1 MSKSATLTYTL
12 ILRTGF
18 WCTLLADD
26 DGIGRVSY
34 TIWLT
39 SICCSRFCLRLI
51 PERGSVYIVVVFL
64 LMLVLPVVSVVHD
77 RSFSETRLGCPSWS
91 GGGSF
96 FAGVGVRLFSA
107 GISQTANPRFTAVT
121 ILGLKTSES
130 WMVVRELGF
139 GNLAI
144 GALAL
149 GSIAARTWI
158 TPSALAGAVFYGL
171 AAINHIAKKNRN
183 RLENFTLLSDVFACC
198 VLCVYLLS
206 VIQAR

>member
-1 MSKSATLTYTL
+1 MSKSGATLTYTL

-51 PERGSVYIVVVFL
+51 PERGSVYIVLVFL

-96 FAGVGVRLFSA
+96 FGV
-107 GISQTANPRFTAVT
+107 
-121 ILGLKTSES
+121 
-130 WMVVRELGF
+130 
-139 GNLAI
+139 LA
-144 GALAL
+144 
-149 GSIAARTWI
+149 
-158 TPSALAGAVFYGL
+158 
-171 AAINHIAKKNRN
+171 
-183 RLENFTLLSDVFACC
+183 
-198 VLCVYLLS
+198 
-206 VIQAR
+206 

>member
-1 MSKSATLTYTL
+1 
-12 ILRTGF
+12 
-18 WCTLLADD
+18 
-26 DGIGRVSY
+26 
-34 TIWLT
+34 
-39 SICCSRFCLRLI
+39 
-51 PERGSVYIVVVFL
+51 VYIVVVFL

-77 RSFSETRLGCPSWS
+77 RSFSETRLGCPSCS
-91 GGGSF
+91 GGVSF
-96 FAGVGVRLFSA
+96 FAGVGVRFFSA

-144 GALAL
+144 GAVAL

-183 RLENFTLLSDVFACC
+183 RLENFTLLSDVSACC

>member
-1 MSKSATLTYTL
+1 MAHVNLLQSFLSSAHSGKR
-12 ILRTGF
+12 LRVHRRCVFAHVGTAGGVGGPRPFVLGNQARLSLLVGRWFVF
-18 WCTLLADD
+18 W
-26 DGIGRVSY
+26 
-34 TIWLT
+34 
-39 SICCSRFCLRLI
+39 
-51 PERGSVYIVVVFL
+51 
-64 LMLVLPVVSVVHD
+64 
-77 RSFSETRLGCPSWS
+77 
-91 GGGSF
+91 
-96 FAGVGVRLFSA
+96 GVGVRLFSA

-144 GALAL
+144 GAVAL

>member
-77 RSFSETRLGCPSWS
+77 RFVLG
-91 GGGSF
+91 
-96 FAGVGVRLFSA
+96 
-107 GISQTANPRFTAVT
+107 N
-121 ILGLKTSES
+121 
-130 WMVVRELGF
+130 
-139 GNLAI
+139 
-144 GALAL
+144 
-149 GSIAARTWI
+149 
-158 TPSALAGAVFYGL
+158 
-171 AAINHIAKKNRN
+171 
-183 RLENFTLLSDVFACC
+183 
-198 VLCVYLLS
+198 
-206 VIQAR
+206 QARLSLLLGRCFVFCGCWCEILFCRHQPNCEPQVYGRDDTRP